1 MFTVIKKDGTLQPY
15 DDQKIIDATNKA
27 AARSMVTMTEDDYSV
42 ICNRVY
48 EELESENFEEEQIP
62 VSYIHNVVENV
73 LLALYPSV
81 GKSYQEYRNYKLDF
95 VHMMDEVYDNL
106 NYDLAF
112 YNNSHMKNQMLI
124 FYFQASLMQNMII
137 KVSFYKLHH
146 LQNQ

>member
-62 VSYIHNVVENV
+62 VSYIHNVLENV
-73 LLALYPSV
+73 LLALNPSV
-81 GKSYQEYRNYKLDF
+81 GKSYQE
-95 VHMMDEVYDNL
+95 
-106 NYDLAF
+106 
-112 YNNSHMKNQMLI
+112 
-124 FYFQASLMQNMII
+124 
-137 KVSFYKLHH
+137 
-146 LQNQ
+146 

>member
-48 EELESENFEEEQIP
+48 EELESENLEEEQIP

-81 GKSYQEYRNYKLDF
+81 GNSYQEYRNYKLDF
-95 VHMMDEVYDNL
+95 VHMMDEVYEKSQSIMYIGDKDNANTDSALVATKRSLIYNVL
-106 NYDLAF
+106 N
-112 YNNSHMKNQMLI
+112 KNL
-124 FYFQASLMQNMII
+124 
-137 KVSFYKLHH
+137 YKKFIRCFG
-146 LQNQ
+146 